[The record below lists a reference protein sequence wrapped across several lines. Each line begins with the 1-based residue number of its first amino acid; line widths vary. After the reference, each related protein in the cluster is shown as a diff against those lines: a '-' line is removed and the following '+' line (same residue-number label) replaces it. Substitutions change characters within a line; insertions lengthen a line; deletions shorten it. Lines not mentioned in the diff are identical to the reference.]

1 MGTNFSAGTIL
12 LDLCNS
18 IASNNLRKKSFF
30 SHSSVFG
37 VVRAPL
43 FCINSS
49 FSDDPIGF
57 SFVFRNLKCSPKI
70 GFFFAILSYSTGF
83 AERSFLPPFK
93 MLSFLDYLFVC
104 FFKAFL
110 HRIRSYVAVVNE

>member
-1 MGTNFSAGTIL
+1 MSWVLIFLPGTIL

-57 SFVFRNLKCSPKI
+57 SFVFRNLKFGPKI
-70 GFFFAILSYSTGF
+70 GFFS
-83 AERSFLPPFK
+83 PFCLTLQALQNADLVLTVMMGIK
-93 MLSFLDYLFVC
+93 
-104 FFKAFL
+104 
-110 HRIRSYVAVVNE
+110 I